1 MFRNACFASAFYK
14 IVANTQYGKCDI
26 LRLIWQMDLKLNIDK
41 DSWKSMVSSV
51 GGLTRRAQEKLTC
64 YKVLHCFSV

>member
-26 LRLIWQMDLKLNIDK
+26 LRRIWQMDLKLNIDK
-41 DSWKSMVSSV
+41 DS
-51 GGLTRRAQEKLTC
+51 
-64 YKVLHCFSV
+64 